1 MGIPRCHKFSFLN
14 YSTAFCKIQ
23 GEFHLHGGG
32 ESAIMKE
39 NSIRMQGVRKISGE
53 KGSRCDS
60 GATAITVFCVKQTH
74 QPLNVKFEKARLW
87 NLFRTISQETCLVCE
102 KILFLGKRRM
112 EDQMSDA
119 A

>member
-1 MGIPRCHKFSFLN
+1 MTRLCVRVM
-14 YSTAFCKIQ
+14 
-23 GEFHLHGGG
+23 
-32 ESAIMKE
+32 IMKE